1 MGRGHFS
8 GWGLTLEGE
17 SRLSGKPLVLWVL
30 SSQVPALG
38 GTEHYL
44 WVPCL
49 AFLAILCVLWWE
61 QALGHCAA
69 SLPNYGL

>member
-30 SSQVPALG
+30 SSQVPTLG

-44 WVPCL
+44 GPLPGIPGNPVC
-49 AFLAILCVLWWE
+49 AVVGAGVRTLC
-61 QALGHCAA
+61 
-69 SLPNYGL
+69 GLTS